1 MESDGISR
9 PGLGLGLASCLIGRG
24 VFAPSVNSIRN
35 REVAKRV
42 FALITL
48 RSFLRNMCA
57 NYIHQNIHEQ
67 ADLPAALADGRDF
80 RKTSNQKKI
89 VYTNML
95 QILYHESPFTKEGRV
110 LNLVISPFSQNKE
123 RKNHNFYSVF
133 SK

>member
-1 MESDGISR
+1 
-9 PGLGLGLASCLIGRG
+9 
-24 VFAPSVNSIRN
+24 
-35 REVAKRV
+35 
-42 FALITL
+42 
-48 RSFLRNMCA
+48 MCA

-133 SK
+133 SKWWQY